1 MGIVLADKGWL
12 WPRRAG
18 VSEPRPLD
26 PPTPGQMGTHVCLR
40 ASGDR
45 ELSTRRSLVIFQFEV
60 LQEIVL
66 ISGSVAF
73 MFELKGS
80 LIILS

>member
-1 MGIVLADKGWL
+1 MRLALLPGIDCLASDCQKGSFDYHFWDSIP
-12 WPRRAG
+12 WNY
-18 VSEPRPLD
+18 
-26 PPTPGQMGTHVCLR
+26 Q
-40 ASGDR
+40 
-45 ELSTRRSLVIFQFEV
+45 RRSLVIFQFEV

>member
-1 MGIVLADKGWL
+1 MRLALLVGIDCLASDCQKGSFDHPFWDSVP
-12 WPRRAG
+12 WDYQRK
-18 VSEPRPLD
+18 SF
-26 PPTPGQMGTHVCLR
+26 
-40 ASGDR
+40 
-45 ELSTRRSLVIFQFEV
+45 VIFQFEV

>member
-40 ASGDR
+40 AFGDR
-45 ELSTRRSLVIFQFEV
+45 ELTTAQ
-60 LQEIVL
+60 
-66 ISGSVAF
+66 GSWLHF
-73 MFELKGS
+73 
-80 LIILS
+80 

>member
-1 MGIVLADKGWL
+1 MHLALLPGIDCLASDGQKGSFDHHFWDSL
-12 WPRRAG
+12 PW
-18 VSEPRPLD
+18 D
-26 PPTPGQMGTHVCLR
+26 YQC
-40 ASGDR
+40 
-45 ELSTRRSLVIFQFEV
+45 RSLVIFQFEV